1 MEYIPES
8 TQKHINDLVRTINK
22 LNKERNK
29 LTSENKDLKEQ
40 LRIGSVS
47 QQRELLIDFLDDVLM
62 CQDEGA
68 TIVDREKYVDG
79 YLGN

>member
-1 MEYIPES
+1 MKVTKIE
-8 TQKHINDLVRTINK
+8 K
-22 LNKERNK
+22 LNQLVSRTDMTGNQKVEW
-29 LTSENKDLKEQ
+29 LTNFIDEHVTEQ
-40 LRIGSVS
+40 LRLNDVS
-47 QQRELLIDFLDDVLM
+47 NRRELLIDFLDDVLM